1 MRKLILLWLLLI
13 AGCGSSGESPTA
25 APGSGAS
32 STNLSSGSGAASV
45 RLLSATFDQG
55 SINMRLTQLGR
66 SVSGRGML
74 TLGGVTSVVLV
85 GGVARNDKL
94 TLRAVSTGG
103 SARTLRLEGLANGNG
118 VFYDD
123 IRGVSGPMVFRESTP
138 SPNLIGSQPTRI
150 SGSLQFPE
158 IGKVLAI
165 SVGASDSGL
174 SQIDGGWNLFQND
187 RALPPGGPI
196 VGAFYVNESSS
207 RLRFFSDNEYT
218 KLLWDIDLIS
228 PARTEPDV
236 HQTKDITVESPGFL
250 GTFAN
255 ATTTCHLDLV
265 FNFGDPL

>member
-1 MRKLILLWLLLI
+1 MRKLLLLWLLLI
-13 AGCGSSGESPTA
+13 AGCGSSGDSSTP
-25 APGSGAS
+25 APGSSAS
-32 STNLSSGSGAASV
+32 STSLSSGSGSGAASV

-74 TLGGVTSVVLV
+74 TLGGDTSVVLV
-85 GGVARNDKL
+85 GGVARDDKL

-118 VFYDD
+118 VFYDE
-123 IRGVSGPMVFRESTP
+123 IRGVSGPVVFRESRP

-165 SVGASDSGL
+165 SVGTSDSGL

-187 RALPPGGPI
+187 RALSPGGPI

-207 RLRFFSDNEYT
+207 RLRFF
-218 KLLWDIDLIS
+218 
-228 PARTEPDV
+228 
-236 HQTKDITVESPGFL
+236 
-250 GTFAN
+250 
-255 ATTTCHLDLV
+255 
-265 FNFGDPL
+265 